1 MGAKLLAVLLALSV
15 AHNILQLTDEKVPLR
30 LESGVSMELGA
41 KQCLQSL
48 SSYTLS
54 GWVKADSTV
63 PQQLFALTT
72 PNLSIAF
79 SINSA
84 SELVVNIGILNQPAI
99 PLQGRLEGNVWEH
112 FTFSMS
118 GQSQSATL
126 SVRSEGGVEVTF
138 QTALPSSP
146 TFDSTQACFTLG
158 DPSLSTAAEVLD
170 LTLVPI
176 SLSSTEAQLMS
187 PFPAVLPLSSQV
199 LSTQGTLCQAEG
211 LVAPQ
216 QKYRDE
222 DLYSNWSWKYG
233 INMFGWDY
241 EDFGVNFSTVKVVFE
256 MNDVMGDPDME
267 IYVYHIFDP
276 NEYLG
281 ESKKEGPDALT
292 FDWNTPHFR
301 DGIDWD
307 TTFRVYI
314 EGKSWFNWY
323 SLYCT
328 IYSTSWVRVSN
339 GQSLGLYQTVQQR
352 SNTSSLVLSV
362 ALLGLVGLGVFLVC
376 RQRSKRR
383 ASNTALLERLLLAD

>member
-1 MGAKLLAVLLALSV
+1 MGARLLAVLLALSV

-41 KQCLQSL
+41 QQCLQPL

-54 GWVKADSTV
+54 GWFKADSSV
-63 PQQLFALTT
+63 PQQLFSVTT

-79 SINSA
+79 GINTE
-84 SELVVNIGILNQPAI
+84 SELVVNIGILNQPTI
-99 PLQGRLEGNVWEH
+99 PLQGRLEGNAWQH

-126 SVRSEGGVEVTF
+126 SVRSEGGVEATF
-138 QTALPSSP
+138 QTALPSTPSL
-146 TFDSTQACFTLG
+146 DSTQACIALG
-158 DPSLSTAAEVLD
+158 DPSQSTTAEILD

-176 SLSSTEAQLMS
+176 SLSPTEARLMS
-187 PFPAVLPLSSQV
+187 PLPAVLPLSSQI
-199 LSTQGTLCQAEG
+199 LSTQATLCQVEG

-216 QKYRDE
+216 QKYNDE
-222 DLYSNWSWKYG
+222 DLYSTWSWEYG
-233 INMFGWDY
+233 ISMFGWDY

-267 IYVYHIFDP
+267 VYIYHLVAS

-281 ESKKEGPDALT
+281 ESKKEGPDTLT
-292 FDWNTPHFR
+292 FDWNTPRFK

-314 EGKSWFNWY
+314 EGKSWLNWY

-328 IYSTSWVRVSN
+328 IYSTSWARVSN
-339 GQSLGLYQTVQQR
+339 GQSLGLHQTVQQR
-352 SNTSSLVLSV
+352 SNTASLVQSV
-362 ALLGLVGLGVFLVC
+362 ALLGLVGLGVFLVY

-383 ASNTALLERLLLAD
+383 ASNTALLERLLVAN